1 MTVLQDNDPL
11 TDKAYT
17 DLMLPPWPFW
27 RACTAVGLPILLLM
41 LPVNEV
47 SLQSPS
53 SVSFDSTGIPRLHLV
68 VPDTEHDIYNSGYL
82 TTRGSDV
89 RTLQGD
95 NRGDAMQLASLTSKV
110 LGAQA
115 GVDDSLCTFPSSWK
129 VPPSWVVFGEQ
140 RAVY

>member
-1 MTVLQDNDPL
+1 MMVLQDIDPL

-53 SVSFDSTGIPRLHLV
+53 SMSSDTQGDHASNLV
-68 VPDTEHDIYNSGYL
+68 FLTLSMTNPGYMRY
-82 TTRGSDV
+82 RGSDV
-89 RTLQGD
+89 YTLQGD

-115 GVDDSLCTFPSSWK
+115 GGDGSLCTFPSSWK